1 MLDNFLIMIIAP
13 KYTQNNSYQYLFGIY
28 IYFVKK
34 KKNWIEKYNNMKIP
48 LSTILFIGREHLN
61 TRHGVQH
68 SIQ

>member
-34 KKNWIEKYNNMKIP
+34 KKKKLNRKI
-48 LSTILFIGREHLN
+48 
-61 TRHGVQH
+61 Q
-68 SIQ
+68 